1 MDSPVSHCYT
11 PVPRSLD
18 RNGVEETGGRVEPVR
33 LSEPQDWVE
42 KHGDYLYRSALLR
55 VRNDTVAEEV
65 VQETFLAAL
74 QAKERFAGQS
84 SERTW
89 LVGIM
94 KHKIM
99 DHFRRSAREQTDPVE
114 DVAGRDLQD
123 PFDEEGHWRQGA
135 AGPKAWAD
143 PSGAL
148 DRQQFW
154 QALKVCLGKLPPRAA
169 NVFTL
174 REIDDVPSEEIC
186 ATMSISKANLWVMLH
201 RARMQLRKCLESSYM
216 GVKSEE

>member
-1 MDSPVSHCYT
+1 M
-11 PVPRSLD
+11 
-18 RNGVEETGGRVEPVR
+18 EPAQ
-33 LSEPQDWVE
+33 LSDPQDWVE
-42 KHGDYLYRSALLR
+42 KHGDYLFRSALLR
-55 VRNDTVAEEV
+55 VRNDVVAEEV

-89 LVGIM
+89 LVGIL

-99 DHFRRSAREQTDPVE
+99 DHFRKSAREQTDPVE
-114 DVAGRDLQD
+114 DVAQSNLPDQ
-123 PFDEEGHWRQGA
+123 FDEGGHWRKGA

-154 QALKVCLGKLPPRAA
+154 QALKMCLDKLPPRMAS
-169 NVFTL
+169 VFSL

-186 ATMSISKANLWVMLH
+186 STMKISKANLWVMLH
-201 RARMQLRKCLESSYM
+201 RARMQLRRCLETSYM
-216 GVKSEE
+216 GVKSEK